1 MSCSNGREA
10 VELLIKSDRI
20 QGDLETYA
28 DSANNANENEPFNLI
43 IREFVPFD
51 VSLARSGKNQISN
64 QFFRY
69 STNSARSSITK
80 N

>member
-1 MSCSNGREA
+1 MSCSNGTEA

-28 DSANNANENEPFNLI
+28 DSADNAANNEPFNLI

-51 VSLARSGKNQISN
+51 VSNSRSIANRPTN
-64 QFFRY
+64 LYFR
-69 STNSARSSITK
+69 SSMNSAPLFITI